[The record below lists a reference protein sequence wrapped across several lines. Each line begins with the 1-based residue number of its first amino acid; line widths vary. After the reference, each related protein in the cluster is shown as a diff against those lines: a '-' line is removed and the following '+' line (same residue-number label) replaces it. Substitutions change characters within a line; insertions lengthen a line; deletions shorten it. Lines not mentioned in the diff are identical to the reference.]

1 MRLLAILLALAAFC
15 RGVAAQKTVSFP
27 TEDGGVV
34 FADLYGTGSR
44 AVVLV
49 HGGQFNKES
58 WSKQAHQ
65 LMAAGFQVLALDLRG
80 YGKSHGPGDSD
91 PMDAPIHLDVLA
103 GVRYLRKNGAKRI
116 SIVGASMGGW
126 AAGAAS
132 IASRAGEI
140 DRVVFLGSAPNEPA
154 NKLRSP
160 SLYIVARDDANEDG
174 PRLPGIRAQ
183 YERSPKPKKLIIL
196 EGSAHAQ
203 FLFQTDHGERVM
215 REIISFL
222 SNETVNQ

>member
-183 YERSPKPKKLIIL
+183 YERSPEPKKLIIL